1 MAKLFAIIGVW
12 VLSSF
17 LLKLATALGVGFM
30 TYKGLTY
37 AVDNALAL
45 LSSQFS
51 AIPVDILQ
59 LFALAGGGEAIGIIG
74 SALITSA
81 SLSAA
86 RVWVGTI
93 S

>member
-1 MAKLFAIIGVW
+1 MAKLLSIIGVW

-30 TYKGLTY
+30 TYQGLTY
-37 AVDNALAL
+37 AIDNLLAA
-45 LSSQFS
+45 LSSHMS
-51 AIPVDILQ
+51 AIPADILQ
-59 LFALAGGGEAIGIIG
+59 LFALSGGGQALSIIG
-74 SALITSA
+74 SALITTA
-81 SLSAA
+81 SLQAA